1 MLGKFFQFKDPDAV
15 TNFKLLLKDNY
26 AMLRI
31 LILVQLGKNLMCACR
46 LHYNYINQ
54 EKPNPRVLERYIKF
68 TSCTNHMNE

>member
-15 TNFKLLLKDNY
+15 TAFKLLLKDNY

>member
-1 MLGKFFQFKDPDAV
+1 
-15 TNFKLLLKDNY
+15 
-26 AMLRI
+26 MLRF

-54 EKPNPRVLERYIKF
+54 EKQNPRVLDRYIKF

>member
-1 MLGKFFQFKDPDAV
+1 MLDKFFTFKDLDAV
-15 TNFKLLLKDNY
+15 SALKQLLKDNY
-26 AMLRI
+26 AMLRF

-54 EKPNPRVLERYIKF
+54 EKPNPRVLDRYIKF

>member
-1 MLGKFFQFKDPDAV
+1 MLDKFFQFKDLDAV
-15 TNFKLLLKDNY
+15 TAFKQLLKDNY

-54 EKPNPRVLERYIKF
+54 EKPNPRVLDRYIKF